1 MSQDRFFAMS
11 TRRKRSFRA
20 GIWKSLPESV
30 SVFFTILTGNTK
42 TLISPFVLIGRWY
55 DEQNC
60 LSTVSF
66 QVFISS
72 NKFGSAF
79 TLSHNPLPTRVSS
92 FDPPS
97 QRKLEVVELG
107 CRLLNLSIK
116 MNSPTEAQIVLV
128 ASSEEAHS
136 RHHTALMEPM
146 FRAFL

>member
-1 MSQDRFFAMS
+1 MSQDGFFAMS

-30 SVFFTILTGNTK
+30 SVFFTILTGNTRR
-42 TLISPFVLIGRWY
+42 LISPFVLIGRWY

-66 QVFISS
+66 HIFISS

-79 TLSHNPLPTRVSS
+79 TLSHNLLPTRVSS

-97 QRKLEVVELG
+97 RRKLEIVELG
-107 CRLLNLSIK
+107 YRLRNLSGQSCRDA
-116 MNSPTEAQIVLV
+116 NCACGEQSG
-128 ASSEEAHS
+128 SSQ
-136 RHHTALMEPM
+136 
-146 FRAFL
+146 